1 MGSMA
6 VSDKPHAVCIPYPAQ
21 GHINPVLK
29 LAKLLH
35 SKGFHITFVN
45 TEYNHKRLLRSRG
58 PAALAGLPDFRFD
71 TIPDGLPPP
80 PPSVDA
86 TQDIPSLCVSTSK
99 TCIAPFCDLLSK
111 LNDTATSN
119 VPPVTC
125 IVSDGVMSFTLEA
138 AKKFGIPEVLFWTTS
153 ACGFLGYT
161 QYKHLVERGLTPLKD
176 ETCHRNGYL
185 NTTIDWLPGMNDD
198 IQLRDMPS
206 FVRTTD
212 PDDIM
217 LNFLIQESGRAP
229 KASAIIIN
237 TFDEL
242 ERDSLDALSS
252 FLPPLYT
259 VGPLQLMLD
268 HVPDDRLKTISSN
281 LWKEEPKCIEWLNSK
296 KPNSVLYVNFGSITV
311 MTQDQLTEFAWG
323 LANSN
328 KDFLWIIRPDLVSG
342 VSAILPAEFV
352 AETRERGMLASWCSQ
367 EQILKHEAIAGF
379 LTHSGWNSTIESL
392 CGGVPVICWPFFAE
406 QPTNCR
412 YSCKEWGIGMEID
425 SDVRREEVE
434 RLVRELMEGE
444 KGREMKR
451 AAVEWKRKAEEAAG
465 AGGSSYLNLDKLIH
479 EVLLSK

>member
-1 MGSMA
+1 MQCG
-6 VSDKPHAVCIPYPAQ
+6 IPYPAQ

-86 TQDIPSLCVSTSK
+86 TQDIPSLCVSISK

-119 VPPVTC
+119 VPPV
-125 IVSDGVMSFTLEA
+125 F
-138 AKKFGIPEVLFWTTS
+138 
-153 ACGFLGYT
+153 
-161 QYKHLVERGLTPLKD
+161 TPLKD
-176 ETCHRNGYL
+176 ESYHRNGYL

-217 LNFLIQESGRAP
+217 LNVLIQETGRAP

-242 ERDSLDALSS
+242 ERDALDALSS

-268 HVPDDRLKTISSN
+268 HHYCDDSGPTHGVRVGDSR
-281 LWKEEPKCIEWLNSK
+281 
-296 KPNSVLYVNFGSITV
+296 
-311 MTQDQLTEFAWG
+311 
-323 LANSN
+323 NSN

-342 VSAILPAEFV
+342 VSAILPAEFM
-352 AETRERGMLASWCSQ
+352 AETKERGMLASWCSQ
-367 EQILKHEAIAGF
+367 EQILKHEAVAGF

-406 QPTNCR
+406 QPMNCR
-412 YSCKEWGIGMEID
+412 YSCKEWAIGMEID
-425 SDVRREEVE
+425 SDVRE
-434 RLVRELMEGE
+434 RGSGEASERVDGRGEGE
-444 KGREMKR
+444 GDEEGGGGVEEEGGGGRRSWRLISKADKYISAEELAEAKR
-451 AAVEWKRKAEEAAG
+451 RRRGKDDHKRKELDTRRNDYKEETRYKRPDRDPKRSNNKCPRTPPRRPEFILPPLKALVAQVL
-465 AGGSSYLNLDKLIH
+465 SEIKH
-479 EVLLSK
+479 EEFVKWPGKIKTDP

>member
-6 VSDKPHAVCIPYPAQ
+6 
-21 GHINPVLK
+21 
-29 LAKLLH
+29 
-35 SKGFHITFVN
+35 
-45 TEYNHKRLLRSRG
+45 
-58 PAALAGLPDFRFD
+58 
-71 TIPDGLPPP
+71 
-80 PPSVDA
+80 
-86 TQDIPSLCVSTSK
+86 DIPSLCVSTSK

-125 IVSDGVMSFTLEA
+125 IISDGVMSFTLEA
-138 AKKFGIPEVLFWTTS
+138 AEKFGVPEVLFWTTS

-161 QYKHLVERGLTPLKD
+161 HYKHLVERGLTPLKG
-176 ETCHRNGYL
+176 ESYHRNGYL

-198 IQLRDMPS
+198 IQLRDMP
-206 FVRTTD
+206 R
-212 PDDIM
+212 
-217 LNFLIQESGRAP
+217 RAP

-242 ERDSLDALSS
+242 ESDALDALSS

-296 KPNSVLYVNFGSITV
+296 QPNSVLYVNFGSITV

-328 KDFLWIIRPDLVSG
+328 KDFLWIIRPDLVAG

-367 EQILKHEAIAGF
+367 EQILKHVAIAGF

-412 YSCKEWGIGMEID
+412 YRYSCKEWGIGMEID
-425 SDVRREEVE
+425 SNVRREEVE
-434 RLVRELMEGE
+434 MLVRELMEGE
-444 KGREMKR
+444 KGREMKS
-451 AAVEWKRKAEEAAG
+451 AAVEWKRKAEAATR
-465 AGGSSYLNLDKLIH
+465 AGGSSYLNLDNLIR